1 MTGEEEAMRSRI
13 RGQHKTVLVKWD
25 GFEAWVDRGIAPLI
39 EEIWKAGIFTLLSC
53 EENRPGIMWIEFAS
67 AIEAEAFLNIVARYE
82 EDIDSLYNRIRQGWS
97 HIDGEIQGA
106 WEYAIN
112 PLDYSVEQ
120 RILDDDSIEESC
132 SGPSEF
138 IFSMGIR
145 FPKEDYPTILQRMKE
160 HNSQALELK
169 ESSAA

>member
-1 MTGEEEAMRSRI
+1 MVRRSR
-13 RGQHKTVLVKWD
+13 GHHKTVLVKWD
-25 GFEAWVDRGIAPLI
+25 GYEARVDEGIAPLI
-39 EEIWKAGIFTLLSC
+39 KEIWKAGIFTLLSC

-67 AIEAEAFLNIVARYE
+67 AIEAKAFLNIVARYE
-82 EDIDSLYNRIRQGWS
+82 EDINSLYNRIRQGWS
-97 HIDGEIQGA
+97 RIDGVIPGA

-112 PLDYSVEQ
+112 PFDYSMEQ

-145 FPKEDYPTILQRMKE
+145 FLKADYPILLDRMRE
-160 HNSQALELK
+160 FIANCSQMADTG
-169 ESSAA
+169 AA